1 MSETQLKG
9 GEYLLAE
16 TALEQLFT
24 PEDFSDE
31 HRQIAETTE
40 QFVTN
45 EVLPHIEEIDDQNF
59 ELTVGLLRK
68 CGELGLLMI
77 DGPEEYGGLDL
88 DKVTSM
94 LVAEKIG
101 AAGAF
106 ATTAMGQTGIGTL
119 PLVYYGTPEQKER
132 YLDKLMTSEMIAA
145 YCLSE
150 PGAGSDALGVKTT
163 ATQSEDGKYY
173 VLNGTKQFIS
183 NAAFA
188 DLFTV
193 FAKVDK
199 QHFTGFLI
207 ERGFPGVVIGP
218 EEKKLGIKGSSTCQ
232 LILDNVRVP
241 VENLLGEIGKGHKI
255 AFNVL
260 NVGRFKLGAGVTGAA
275 KHAFAE
281 GAKYANERKQFETS
295 ISRFGAIKEKL
306 ADMTAGIFASESVV
320 YRLAGLL
327 DERLEGLDKGAD
339 DYYTKY
345 QKGIEEYAAECAI
358 AKVYCTEV
366 QAFVVD
372 EVLQIHGGYG
382 FVNEYPAERF
392 YRDARISRIYEG
404 TNEINRILI
413 PGIVLGKGSK
423 GELPL
428 EAAIKKSFEALKT
441 APADSMAGEEPFAE
455 ERQLLKRLKSLALVI
470 LGSAVDKY
478 QDRIQQ
484 EQEVLMTFADIAIQL
499 FALESAVLRA
509 EKAYVQASVGKKAL
523 YQAVARV
530 CAYKANE
537 QVVCAA
543 QKGAFYIAGDET
555 LQMLLSAAHRFGQ
568 YDATGLLN
576 SKRTLAEAASEA
588 EGYIF

>member
-1 MSETQLKG
+1 MSETQLRG
-9 GEYLLAE
+9 CEYLLAE
-16 TALEQLFT
+16 TELTQMFT

-45 EVLPHIEEIDDQNF
+45 EGLPHVEEIDAQNF
-59 ELTVGLLRK
+59 ELSVGLLHK

-94 LVAEKIG
+94 LVTEKIG

-106 ATTAMGQTGIGTL
+106 ATTTLGQTGIATL

-132 YLDKLMTSEMIAA
+132 YLDKLMTAEMIGA

-163 ATQSEDGKYY
+163 ATLSDDGQNYI
-173 VLNGTKQFIS
+173 LNGTKQFIS

-207 ERGFPGVVIGP
+207 ERDFPGVIIGP

-281 GAKYANERKQFETS
+281 GAKYANERKQFGTN
-295 ISRFGAIKEKL
+295 ISSFGAIKEKL
-306 ADMTAGIFASESVV
+306 ADMTSGIFASESVV

-327 DERLEGLDKGAD
+327 DGRLNGLDKGAD
-339 DYYTKY
+339 DYYAKY

-358 AKVYCTEV
+358 AKVFCTEV

-382 FVNEYPAERF
+382 FINEYPAERF

-413 PGIVLGKGSK
+413 PGIILGKGSK

-428 EAAIKKSFEALKT
+428 QAAIKESLAALAT
-441 APADSMAGEEPFAE
+441 SPADMAAEEPFVE
-455 ERQLLKRLKSLALVI
+455 ERQLLQRLKSLALVI
-470 LGSAVDKY
+470 LGSAVEKY
-478 QDRIQQ
+478 QDRLQQ
-484 EQEVLMTFADIAIQL
+484 EQEILMTVADMAIQI

-509 EKAYVQASVGKKAL
+509 EKAYAQASSGKKEL
-523 YQAVARV
+523 YLAVARV

-543 QKGAFYIAGDET
+543 QKGAFYIAEDEMLQT
-555 LQMLLSAAHRFGQ
+555 LRSAVHRFGQ
-568 YDATGLLN
+568 YNASGLLN
-576 SKRTLAEAASEA
+576 SKRILAEAASEA
-588 EGYIF
+588 ERFPF

>member
-1 MSETQLKG
+1 MSETQLRG
-9 GEYLLAE
+9 CEYLLAE
-16 TALEQLFT
+16 TDLAQLFT

-45 EVLPHIEEIDDQNF
+45 EVLPHIEEIDAQNF
-59 ELTVGLLRK
+59 ELTAELLRK

-106 ATTAMGQTGIGTL
+106 ATTSMGHTGIGTL

-132 YLDKLMTSEMIAA
+132 YLDKLMTAEMISA

-163 ATQSEDGKYY
+163 ATLSADGKYY
-173 VLNGTKQFIS
+173 ILNGTKQFIS

-207 ERGFPGVVIGP
+207 ERGFPGVIIGP

-281 GAKYANERKQFETS
+281 GAKYANERKQFGTS
-295 ISRFGAIKEKL
+295 IGGFGAIKEKL

-327 DERLEGLDKGAD
+327 DDRLDGLDKGAD
-339 DYYTKY
+339 DYYAKY

-358 AKVYCTEV
+358 AKVFCTEV

-413 PGIVLGKGSK
+413 PGIILGKGSK

-428 EAAIKKSFEALKT
+428 QAAIKESLAALAT
-441 APADSMAGEEPFAE
+441 SPADMAAEGPFAE
-455 ERQLLKRLKSLALVI
+455 ERQLLKRLKPLALVI
-470 LGSAVDKY
+470 LGIAVEKF
-478 QDRIQQ
+478 QDRLQQ
-484 EQEVLMTFADIAIQL
+484 EQEVLMTVADMAIQI
-499 FALESAVLRA
+499 FALESTVLRA
-509 EKAYVQASVGKKAL
+509 EKAYAQASPGKKEL
-523 YQAVARV
+523 YLAVAQV

-543 QKGAFYIAGDET
+543 QKGAFYIAEDET
-555 LQMLLSAAHRFGQ
+555 LQKLRSAVQRFGQ
-568 YDATGLLN
+568 YDANGLLN
-576 SKRTLAEAASEA
+576 SKRVLAAAASEA
-588 EGYIF
+588 ERYPF

>member
-9 GEYLLAE
+9 CEYLLAE
-16 TALEQLFT
+16 TALEQLFI

-31 HRQIAETTE
+31 HKQIAETTE

-45 EVLPHIEEIDDQNF
+45 EVLPHIEEIDAQNF
-59 ELTVGLLRK
+59 ELTVGLLQK

-101 AAGAF
+101 VSGAF
-106 ATTAMGQTGIGTL
+106 ATTSMGQTGIGTL
-119 PLVYYGTPEQKER
+119 PLVYYGTPDQKER
-132 YLDKLMTSEMIAA
+132 YLDKLMTGEMIGA

-163 ATQSEDGKYY
+163 ATLSDDGQYY
-173 VLNGTKQFIS
+173 TLNGTKQFIS

-207 ERGFPGVVIGP
+207 ERGFSGVVIGP

-255 AFNVL
+255 AFNIL

-281 GAKYANERKQFETS
+281 GAKYANERKQFGAS
-295 ISRFGAIKEKL
+295 ISSFGAIKEKL

-327 DERLEGLDKGAD
+327 DDRLDGIDRGAG
-339 DYYTKY
+339 DYYIKY

-358 AKVYCTEV
+358 TKVFCTEV

-413 PGIVLGKGSK
+413 PGIILGKGNK

-428 EAAIKKSFEALKT
+428 QAAIKESLAGLDA
-441 APADSMAGEEPFAE
+441 APDDSMVIEGPFAE
-455 ERQLLKRLKSLALVI
+455 ERQLLKQLKSLILVMI
-470 LGSAVDKY
+470 GSAVEKF
-478 QDRIQQ
+478 QDRLQQ
-484 EQEVLMTFADIAIQL
+484 EQEILMTVADMAIQI
-499 FALESAVLRA
+499 FALESAVLRS
-509 EKAYVQASVGKKAL
+509 EKACAQASPDKKEL
-523 YQAVARV
+523 YLAVARV

-537 QVVCAA
+537 QAVCAA
-543 QKGAFYIAGDET
+543 QKGAFYIVGDET
-555 LQMLLSAAHRFGQ
+555 LQMLRSAVHRFGQ
-568 YDATGLLN
+568 YDAGGLLS
-576 SKRTLAEAASEA
+576 SKRVLAEASSEA
-588 EGYIF
+588 ERYIF

>member
-1 MSETQLKG
+1 MTETQLRG
-9 GEYLLAE
+9 CEYLLAE
-16 TALEQLFT
+16 TDPAQLFT

-31 HRQIAETTE
+31 HKQIAETTE
-40 QFVTN
+40 QFVSN
-45 EVLPHIEEIDDQNF
+45 EVLPHVEEIDAQNF
-59 ELTVGLLRK
+59 GLTVGLLQK

-77 DGPEEYGGLDL
+77 DGPLEYGGLDL

-101 AAGAF
+101 VSGAF
-106 ATTAMGQTGIGTL
+106 ATTSMGHTGIGTL
-119 PLVYYGTPEQKER
+119 PLVYYGTPEQKEC
-132 YLDKLMTSEMIAA
+132 YLDKLMTAEMIGA

-163 ATQSEDGKYY
+163 ATLSDDGKYY
-173 VLNGTKQFIS
+173 ILNGTKQFIS

-207 ERGFPGVVIGP
+207 ERGFPGVIIGP

-232 LILDNVRVP
+232 LILDNAQVP

-255 AFNVL
+255 AFNIL

-281 GAKYANERKQFETS
+281 GARYANERKQFGAS
-295 ISRFGAIKEKL
+295 ISSFGAIKEKL

-327 DERLEGLDKGAD
+327 DERLAGLDKGAD
-339 DYYTKY
+339 DYYKKY

-358 AKVYCTEV
+358 AKVFCTEV
-366 QAFVVD
+366 QAFVAD

-382 FVNEYPAERF
+382 FINEYPAERF

-423 GELPL
+423 DELPL
-428 EAAIKKSFEALKT
+428 QAAIKESLAVLKT
-441 APADSMAGEEPFAE
+441 APTDSVSDEGPFAE
-455 ERQLLKRLKSLALVI
+455 ERQLLKRLKSLFLVI
-470 LGSAVDKY
+470 VGSAIEKY
-478 QDRIQQ
+478 QDCLQQ
-484 EQEVLMTFADIAIQL
+484 EQEILMTVADIAIHI

-509 EKAYVQASVGKKAL
+509 EKAYVQASLGKKDL
-523 YQAVARV
+523 YLAVARV

-537 QVVCAA
+537 QAVCAA
-543 QKGAFYIAGDET
+543 QKGAFYIAGEERSQT
-555 LQMLLSAAHRFGQ
+555 LLSAVQRFGQ
-568 YDATGLLN
+568 YDASGLLS
-576 SKRTLAEAASEA
+576 SKRALAEAASEA